1 MMSAS
6 TQGLR
11 RVAAIARA
19 TALEILSEPLSLLLL
34 LAGLVIAALA
44 PAFHYHQFGEASRMA
59 RDAGLSSLFLCG
71 SLFAVFGILRSFRRE
86 VESGTLQMALAHPVS
101 RRAFFLSKVL
111 GAVLAQLVFA
121 VTVSGTTVTIVN
133 GAEIGGLVAS
143 RSGDVAR
150 LWGPSLALGV
160 ATIVLPLVVG
170 ACLNRFFRFRF
181 VLTSF
186 ALSMVVALGG
196 TVYAFH
202 WEIAG
207 RLLSALVLLTIW
219 TLMFLTASAAMS
231 VRFRANVAASVMGVF
246 AVACVPAVGNYYL
259 SDALAKGG
267 CIEWSYVGL
276 AAAAVV
282 PTVAAFLLL
291 GLRFFRA
298 GDIGDGN

>member
-1 MMSAS
+1 MMSAL

-34 LAGLVIAALA
+34 LTGLVIATLA

-71 SLFAVFGILRSFRRE
+71 TLFAVFGVLRSFRRE

-111 GAVLAQLVFA
+111 GAALAQLVFA
-121 VTVSGTTVTIVN
+121 VTVASTAVTIVN
-133 GAEIGGLVAS
+133 GAEIGGLVAAK
-143 RSGDVAR
+143 SGDVAR
-150 LWGPSLALGV
+150 LWGPSLALGLS
-160 ATIVLPLVVG
+160 AIVVPLAVG
-170 ACLNRFFRFRF
+170 AVLNRFFRFRF

-186 ALSMVVALGG
+186 VLSTAVALAG
-196 TVYAFH
+196 TAYAFH
-202 WEIAG
+202 WEVAG
-207 RLLSALVLLTIW
+207 RLLPVLVLLTAW
-219 TLMFLTASAAMS
+219 SLVFLAASAAMS
-231 VRFRANVAASVMGVF
+231 VRFRAHVAASAVGVL
-246 AVACVPAVGNYYL
+246 AVVSVPVVGNYYL

-267 CIEWSYVGL
+267 RVEWSYVGL
-276 AAAAVV
+276 ASAVLV
-282 PTVAAFLLL
+282 PAVTAFLLL